1 MHKTL
6 GELAELVEG
15 ELDGDPDIC
24 ILGAADI
31 GDAEEGDIVFAES
44 PRFLQEAQ
52 QSRASAIIVQKGVGN
67 SGKPIIAVENP
78 RYAFARVLK
87 EFSPRKN
94 REPGIHPTC
103 VIGAGTSIGDNPSFG
118 YNVYI
123 GRNTVVGKDVWI
135 YPFAY
140 IGDNVRIGDNCV
152 IYPFVAIHDDVTIG
166 NGVIIHS
173 GTVIGSDGF
182 GYTCVGG
189 EHYKMPQIGTVVIGD
204 DVEIG
209 ANVTIDRARTGK
221 TIIGRGTKIDNLVQ
235 IAHNTTI
242 GENCV
247 VVAQVG
253 ISGSVSVG
261 NGVVLAGQVG
271 IKDHITVG
279 DGAVICARSG
289 VIGDIGPGEFVSGYP
304 ARPHKEQMRILA
316 AQQKLPMLLKQI
328 KELEHRI
335 EELER
340 RSKQ

>member
-1 MHKTL
+1 
-6 GELAELVEG
+6 
-15 ELDGDPDIC
+15 
-24 ILGAADI
+24 
-31 GDAEEGDIVFAES
+31 
-44 PRFLQEAQ
+44 
-52 QSRASAIIVQKGVGN
+52 
-67 SGKPIIAVENP
+67 
-78 RYAFARVLK
+78 
-87 EFSPRKN
+87 
-94 REPGIHPTC
+94 
-103 VIGAGTSIGDNPSFG
+103 
-118 YNVYI
+118 
-123 GRNTVVGKDVWI
+123 
-135 YPFAY
+135 
-140 IGDNVRIGDNCV
+140 
-152 IYPFVAIHDDVTIG
+152 
-166 NGVIIHS
+166 
-173 GTVIGSDGF
+173 
-182 GYTCVGG
+182 
-189 EHYKMPQIGTVVIGD
+189 
-204 DVEIG
+204 
-209 ANVTIDRARTGK
+209 
-221 TIIGRGTKIDNLVQ
+221 KIDNLVQ

-253 ISGSVSVG
+253 ISVSVSVG